1 MLLIIAATAG
11 CSKPAEQSSSQ
22 SSGKP
27 GATPVRL
34 GLAQVTLNPIGAWI
48 GKEHGFFAKEG
59 LDTEITAIRGDTQ
72 AVQALLAGSSDLVIV
87 GSVAAI
93 AASAEGA
100 DVVSLATLGAT
111 MPYLLVTSPD
121 IKTPK
126 DLAGKRIGVSGT
138 GLAVSSAAMEIAL
151 REFGMDR
158 QRDGIIFL
166 PAGSAGERTMAVTSG
181 GIHATVLSVGQYPRI
196 AKLEKEGKVRILSD
210 LSKLDLRWDHCYLLT
225 TGKYRDSH
233 KDVIDRFLKALLQ
246 AHAFILNPANK
257 PAVLAS
263 ISKNLGYDNESD
275 LNPEQIYEHI
285 PNTVVR
291 KPYSSDEAVQ
301 TLVNM
306 LKNEFPNLSKVDVAK
321 LLDKSFLRTLDDSG
335 FIDSL
340 YAGQTTSAPAA
351 PEASAPATH

>member
-1 MLLIIAATAG
+1 L
-11 CSKPAEQSSSQ
+11 
-22 SSGKP
+22 
-27 GATPVRL
+27 TPVRL

-48 GKEHGFFAKEG
+48 GKEKGFFEKEG
-59 LDTEITAIRGDTQ
+59 LAAELTLLHGGTQ
-72 AVQALLAGSSDLVIV
+72 AVQALLAGSTDLVVV

-100 DVVSLATLGAT
+100 DVVSLATLGST
-111 MPYLLVTSPD
+111 MPYLLVTSPE

-151 REFGMDR
+151 QPFGMDR
-158 QRDGIIFL
+158 KRDGIIFL
-166 PAGSAGERTMAVTSG
+166 PAGSPGQRILAVSTG

-196 AKLEKEGKVRILSD
+196 AQMEKEGKVRILSD
-210 LSKLDLRWDHCYLLT
+210 LSKMDLRWDHCYLLT
-225 TGKYRDSH
+225 TARYRDSH
-233 KDVIDRFLKALLQ
+233 KDVIERFMKALLE

-263 ISKNLGYDNESD
+263 ITKNLGYEQEND
-275 LNPEQIYEHI
+275 LSADQIYEHI
-285 PNTVVR
+285 PETVVR

-301 TLVNM
+301 TLVNL
-306 LKNEFPNLSKVDVAK
+306 LKNEFPSLIKVDVSR
-321 LLDKSFLRTLDDSG
+321 LLDKSFVKKLDDSG

-340 YAGQTTSAPAA
+340 YAGKAN
-351 PEASAPATH
+351 